1 MGSVEVGPY
10 DFSEEEISAVRN
22 KFPKLELIQP
32 GTWKG
37 VLDVNAIYGGHQI
50 QDSFEIRIKVSNKYP
65 EEIPT
70 VEEIGGRTKLIGDKF
85 NLKDRR
91 DLHYNVFNGF
101 ACLCVKQE
109 EKIKFPTGSN
119 LVTFIDN
126 LVIPYFYG
134 LSYFDQNGKWPWGER
149 SHGGLGLLEFYA
161 ENPITQTKEEI
172 EGLIKVFRKE
182 KNWKEY
188 NKQIR
193 KLSGDRA
200 CLCGSGKPFKKCHSQ
215 AWQGIKRLTEDSI
228 KLRLNLDSMFKI

>member
-1 MGSVEVGPY
+1 MGSVEAGPY

-22 KFPKLELIQP
+22 KFSKLELIQP

-37 VLDVNAIYGGHQI
+37 ILDIDAVYNGHRI
-50 QDSFEIRIKVSNKYP
+50 QDFFEVLIVATDKYP
-65 EEIPT
+65 EEIPMIAE
-70 VEEIGGRTKLIGDKF
+70 VGGRTKAIGDKY

-91 DLHYNVFNGF
+91 DLHYNLANGI

-109 EKIKFPTGSN
+109 EKIKFPPGSN
-119 LVTFIDN
+119 LVNFIDN
-126 LVIPYFYG
+126 LVTPYFYS

-161 ENPITQTKEEI
+161 ENPVTQSKEEI
-172 EGLIKVFRKE
+172 ENLVKVFRQD

-193 KLSGDRA
+193 KLSGGRS
-200 CLCGSGKPFKKCHSQ
+200 CLCGSGRPFKKCHSQ
-215 AWQGIKRLTEDSI
+215 AWQGIKRLVEDSK
-228 KLRLNLDSMFKI
+228 KLRINIDSMFKM